1 MTMIIMI
8 NNKMYTVKELEEK
21 IGKEKMNRV
30 RQYLRD
36 NNITLLDYNRWLWE
50 NQKIE
55 IKDRVAILDLT
66 EEDLEGF
73 VKLD

>member
-55 IKDRVAILDLT
+55 IKDRVAILDLAQK
-66 EEDLEGF
+66 DLEGF